1 MKTLLRSAAR
11 GFLWGILAH
20 YLFTLGISLI
30 LRLGYYA
37 PCLVSMGERFGGK
50 LNGALVE
57 CLCAAILGAGLALL
71 LPIHKRLR
79 AHRLASASVLLLVG
93 KQAGRGFTAVARQ
106 VPRLAGL
113 VRFPASCIV

>member
-37 PCLVSMGERFGGK
+37 PCLVSMGERFGGE

-79 AHRLASASVLLLVG
+79 AHRLASAPCCCWYWFAPPPRWPFSS
-93 KQAGRGFTAVARQ
+93 RGST
-106 VPRLAGL
+106 P
-113 VRFPASCIV
+113 

>member
-57 CLCAAILGAGLALL
+57 CLCAAILGAGLAAEE
-71 LPIHKRLR
+71 LR
-79 AHRLASASVLLLVG
+79 QKLQNDGVHYYHE
-93 KQAGRGFTAVARQ
+93 AG
-106 VPRLAGL
+106 
-113 VRFPASCIV
+113 

>member
-37 PCLVSMGERFGGK
+37 PCRVSMGERFGGD
-50 LNGALVE
+50 LGRGAARTT
-57 CLCAAILGAGLALL
+57 CGLAGS
-71 LPIHKRLR
+71 LPPLGNGPCGSPVWCGS
-79 AHRLASASVLLLVG
+79 LP
-93 KQAGRGFTAVARQ
+93 VA
-106 VPRLAGL
+106 
-113 VRFPASCIV
+113 